1 MFCAMSLVFRDQ
13 TNLVLLFRYLQE
25 SSLFATCRKQGQIKP
40 SGVPGRRWRRA
51 LMNVS
56 QLESLVILCAYLGV

>member
-13 TNLVLLFRYLQE
+13 TKLVLFRYLQE
-25 SSLFATCRKQGQIKP
+25 SSCRKQGQIKP
-40 SGVPGRRWRRA
+40 SGAPGRRLRRA